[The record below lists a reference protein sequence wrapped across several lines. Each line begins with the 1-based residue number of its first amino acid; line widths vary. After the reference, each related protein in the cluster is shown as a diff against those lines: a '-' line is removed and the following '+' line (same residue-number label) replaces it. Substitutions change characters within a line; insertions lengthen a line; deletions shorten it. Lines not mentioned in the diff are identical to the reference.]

1 MLPFF
6 TIKHRLI
13 SNFDRFA
20 DEICT
25 NQFAQGLR
33 TPLIFDDSLE
43 LSDPEES
50 RFAGAYSDGLLA
62 KSEAILSM
70 SAFQKAPQSDLL
82 SE

>member
-1 MLPFF
+1 MEE
-6 TIKHRLI
+6 LI
-13 SNFDRFA
+13 ASFLKRQFLIA
-20 DEICT
+20 LLT
-25 NQFAQGLR
+25 RSAPNQFAQGLR